1 MEALNRSGLIRL
13 KDWTKFTHPIGITL
27 GDQAETY
34 SYKIPASQAALIFT
48 SKGDAIGNGYFPQYI
63 VWSGL
68 KSPFGPIAAD
78 MFPAIIFNLSFAL
91 NTAGYIELQYTANY
105 LHNNGNNPNNNLYVI
120 TAVVRK
126 YTSGAYVVSFTM
138 NGALNKVI

>member
-1 MEALNRSGLIRL
+1 METLDRSGLIRL
-13 KDWTKFTHPIGITL
+13 KDWTKFAHPIGIIL
-27 GDQAETY
+27 GDQAETN
-34 SYKIPASQAALIFT
+34 SYRIPASQAALIFT
-48 SKGDAIGNGYFPQYI
+48 SKGDIIGNGYFPQY
-63 VWSGL
+63 VTWSGL

-91 NTAGYIELQYTANY
+91 NTTSYIELQYIANY
-105 LHNNGNNPNNNLYVI
+105 LHNKGNNPNNNLYVI

-138 NGALNKVI
+138 NGALNRVI